1 MPIEAVATLRHLG
14 FEVELANGLTLPD
27 GTAQTVCWVR
37 SGNESICLELDE
49 LEQLMED
56 VC

>member
-1 MPIEAVATLRHLG
+1 MPTEAVATLRRLG

-56 VC
+56 V